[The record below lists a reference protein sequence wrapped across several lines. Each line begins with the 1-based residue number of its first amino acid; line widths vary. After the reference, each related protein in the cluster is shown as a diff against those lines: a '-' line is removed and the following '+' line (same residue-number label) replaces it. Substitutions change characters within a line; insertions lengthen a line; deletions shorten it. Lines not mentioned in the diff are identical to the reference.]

1 MKISTLVKRELN
13 SSIEYLSRFNE
24 VTSENLI
31 NLLDENNITAPEI
44 NYSEV
49 SNFLLEA
56 FSYNNRVDISEYKN
70 KVNSLEL
77 ASLIVKSAIEVEYRK
92 QLNLK
97 IKKMK

>member
-1 MKISTLVKRELN
+1 MKIATLVKREIN

-31 NLLDENNITAPEI
+31 DLLNENHITAPVI
-44 NYSEV
+44 NHREV
-49 SNFLLEA
+49 DKFLLEA
-56 FSYNNRVDISEYKN
+56 VSYATRVDISEYKN
-70 KVNSLEL
+70 KVDSLEL
-77 ASLIVKSAIEVEYRK
+77 ASLIVKSAIVIEYRK

>member
-1 MKISTLVKRELN
+1 MKIATLVKREIN

-31 NLLDENNITAPEI
+31 DLLNENHIAAPEI

-56 FSYNNRVDISEYKN
+56 VSYTNRIDISEYKN

-77 ASLIVKSAIEVEYRK
+77 ASLIVKSAVEVEYRK

>member
-1 MKISTLVKRELN
+1 MKISTLVKREIN

-31 NLLDENNITAPEI
+31 ELLNENHITAPEI

-49 SNFLLEA
+49 DEFLLEA
-56 FSYNNRVDISEYKN
+56 VSYTTRVDISEHKN
-70 KVNSLEL
+70 KVDSLEL
-77 ASLIVKSAIEVEYRK
+77 ASLIVKSAVEVEYRK